1 MANDASITTNEDTAY
16 NGTLTGSDADGDTLS
31 FAKATDPAHGT
42 LTVNTNGAFT
52 YTPAAN
58 YFGSDSFTFSVSDGH
73 GGSDTGTVNITVNP
87 VNDAPSFTKGPDV
100 NVNEDSGA
108 YSAAW
113 ATAISPGPANEAS
126 QTLTFIVTNNTN
138 PALFSAGPAVAAN
151 GTLTFTPAPNA
162 NGTATITLTL
172 RDNGGT
178 ANGGQ
183 DTSAPQTFTITLNPI
198 NDAPVAN
205 DASITTNEDT
215 AYSGT
220 LTGSDADGDTLSFAK
235 VTDPAHGTLT
245 VNTNGAF
252 TYTPAANY
260 FGSDSFTFSV
270 NDGHGGSDTG
280 TVNITVNPVNDA
292 PSFTKGPERERQRR
306 LGRLLSRLG
315 NRHVARPGQ

>member
-1 MANDASITTNEDTAY
+1 MRPSQTLTFNITGNTNPALFSAGPAVAA
-16 NGTLTGSDADGDTLS
+16 NGTLSFTPAPNANGS
-31 FAKATDPAHGT
+31 ATIT
-42 LTVNTNGAFT
+42 LTLQDNGGTANGGQDTSAPQTFT
-52 YTPAAN
+52 
-58 YFGSDSFTFSVSDGH
+58 
-73 GGSDTGTVNITVNP
+73 ITLNS

-100 NVNEDSGA
+100 TVNEDLGA

-113 ATAISPGPANEAS
+113 ATAMSPGPANEAS

-162 NGTATITLTL
+162 NGSATITLTL

-183 DTSAPQTFTITLNPI
+183 DTSAPQSFSITLNPI

-215 AYSGT
+215 VYNGT

-252 TYTPAANY
+252 TYTPSANY

-270 NDGHGGSDTG
+270 SDGHGGSDTG

-292 PSFTKGPERERQRR
+292 PSFTKGTRCERQRR

-315 NRHVARPGQ
+315 NRHLARPGQ